1 MKLVSFSHTLTFK
14 KQYFDNL
21 SDLALKH
28 NSFIFSFTDIYD
40 LLKKNNL
47 QKRFTLTVI
56 IICNFLLES
65 FGIGSY
71 SSFLMLSGCS
81 T

>member
-40 LLKKNNL
+40 LLKKTIY
-47 QKRFTLTVI
+47 KRDLP
-56 IICNFLLES
+56 S
-65 FGIGSY
+65 
-71 SSFLMLSGCS
+71 LS
-81 T
+81 